1 MPYYTNT
8 AGHRFPL
15 PERRLENDDAR
26 DADLKEDWKDPSDET
41 LIRFAEENYKEF
53 IQYIIG
59 YDQSLLFDFAV
70 LDNKLDFKEF
80 CGG

>member
-1 MPYYTNT
+1 MNA
-8 AGHRFPL
+8 AGKRFPL
-15 PERRLENDDAR
+15 PERLLENDEAR
-26 DADLKEDWKDPSDET
+26 HTDPKEDWKDPSDEA
-41 LIRFAEENYKEF
+41 LVQFAEKNYKKF

>member
-1 MPYYTNT
+1 MPYYMNA
-8 AGHRFPL
+8 AGKRFPL
-15 PERRLENDDAR
+15 PERPLESGEERHTDP
-26 DADLKEDWKDPSDET
+26 KEDWKDPSDET
-41 LIRFAEENYKEF
+41 LIRFAEKNYKKF